1 MNKQQRIVSKIFKA
15 RVKEA
20 CRVFELNELNLHA
33 ILRDTKAQYSKDGV
47 KQDIYPYKTDDD
59 KWIIKANYEKYL
71 ISGPRFEEML
81 ENKRLYGI
89 NSFRKVTMSK
99 WRKRA
104 RKRVGVRKSL
114 HDM

>member
-1 MNKQQRIVSKIFKA
+1 MNKQQKIVSKIFKA
-15 RVKEA
+15 RVKQA
-20 CRVFELNELNLHA
+20 CKVFDIKDLNLNA
-33 ILRDTKAQYSKDGV
+33 LMRDTKARYSKTGDN
-47 KQDIYPYKTDDD
+47 TDLYFRRSEETE
-59 KWIIKANYEKYL
+59 WVIKANYRMFLKSGLYFEK
-71 ISGPRFEEML
+71 ML

-89 NSFRKVTMSK
+89 NSFRKVNMSK

>member
-15 RVKEA
+15 RVKAA
-20 CRVFELNELNLHA
+20 CKVFNLNELNLYA

-47 KQDIYPYKTDDD
+47 KQDIYPYKTDD
-59 KWIIKANYEKYL
+59 KWIIKANYDKYL
-71 ISGPRFEEML
+71 ISGPRFEKML

-89 NSFRKVTMSK
+89 NSFRKVNMSK

-114 HDM
+114 YDM